1 MNFFGKAWVSW
12 TLLATIQWELANAFT
27 SHGTT
32 INHKAFARFEACKLA
47 PQRLAENAEGVV
59 YVNEKVCAI

>member
-12 TLLATIQWELANAFT
+12 MLLAAFQWELANAFT
-27 SHGTT
+27 SHGKT

-59 YVNEKVCAI
+59 YVIKKVRTI